1 MQAILGPHTW
11 EETSLVAEVGSENQT
26 PIVSFAE
33 PTPNWAAELWPFLV
47 QASHNQLKQMEA
59 IAAIVKSFEWHQVT
73 VIYQDRDSSSNEIL
87 PGLSHALRQVS
98 AEIGQ
103 LVAVP
108 PLGSSSLIRELEK
121 LQRDQCRIFI
131 VHLSLPL
138 ALQLFE
144 KAREMK
150 MMEKD
155 YVWITTDPIT
165 SLVHSFNAST
175 ISSMQGVIGV
185 KSYFPESEST
195 QFEGFHR
202 RFRKRFSSE
211 YPEEDNNDPG
221 VFAAQAYDAARTVA
235 LAVTQSK
242 HKGRHLLEN
251 ILQSDF
257 HGLSGRIRFTDQKLA
272 PQHIFQIT
280 NVIGKSYR
288 ELGYWSDGLGFTHTI
303 GGSDT
308 SSSSMKDFGPVFW
321 PGGPLYTPKGWIAST
336 SSKPLRIGVPTGSTF
351 KQYVKAEKD
360 TLGNN
365 YSFSGLAIDLFEET
379 LIELPYHLPYD
390 FFPFDG
396 TYDSL
401 VEQIYSSV
409 SDLLAFYSLDQLN

>member
-26 PIVSFAE
+26 PIVSFGEA
-33 PTPNWAAELWPFLV
+33 TPNWAAELWPFLV

-87 PGLSHALRQVS
+87 PGLSHALRQVG

-121 LQRDQCRIFI
+121 LQRDQYRIFI

-138 ALQLFE
+138 ALQLFK

-155 YVWITTDPIT
+155 YVWITTDLIT

-221 VFAAQAYDAARTVA
+221 VFAAQAYDAARAVA
-235 LAVTQSK
+235 QAVAQSK

-257 HGLSGRIRFTDQKLA
+257 HGLSGRIQFTDQKLA
-272 PQHIFQIT
+272 SQHIFQII

-288 ELGYWSDGLGFTHTI
+288 ELGYWSDGLGFAHTI

-308 SSSSMKDFGPVFW
+308 NSSSMKDFGPVFW
-321 PGGPLYTPKGWIAST
+321 PGGPLYTPKGWISST
-336 SSKPLRIGVPTGSTF
+336 DSKPLRIGVPTGSTF
-351 KQYVKAEKD
+351 KQYVRAEKD
-360 TLGNN
+360 PLDGNLL
-365 YSFSGLAIDLFEET
+365 FSGLAIDLFQET

-390 FFPFDG
+390 FFPFNG

-409 SDLLAFYSLDQLN
+409 SDLLGFYSLDQLN